1 MLFFSFHWY
10 SREIFYLSSLNQ
22 QVLQK
27 LKKNILEHL
36 RTFLE
41 QAYHNKI
48 DDGKSMTARIVKAFQ
63 KASVWQFLD
72 GKYDSIIFW
81 DSE

>member
-1 MLFFSFHWY
+1 MLFFFISL
-10 SREIFYLSSLNQ
+10 IFQRNILLEFTEPASAT
-22 QVLQK
+22 K
-27 LKKNILEHL
+27 IKKNILEHL

-72 GKYDSIIFW
+72 GKYDSIIF
-81 DSE
+81 